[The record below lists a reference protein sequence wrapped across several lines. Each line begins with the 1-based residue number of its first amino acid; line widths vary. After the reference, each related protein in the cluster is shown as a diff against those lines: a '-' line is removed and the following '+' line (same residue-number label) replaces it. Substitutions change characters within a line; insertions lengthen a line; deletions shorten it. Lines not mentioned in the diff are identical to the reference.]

1 MDPLLNLQDKEENQ
15 RADFLALINNM
26 PDIVFSFD
34 MNLKL
39 INFNIAFTKLCIDLF
54 GQTPAMGDLI
64 LELFSSADLD
74 TVNNL
79 ISSARNGG
87 QYSFENKLSRNG
99 IINYYDV
106 SVNPIIK
113 ENEEQ
118 IGISVYAKDITEKK
132 KIQKALLD
140 SHERYEYVTQATF
153 DAIWDLNLV
162 DDELY
167 WGEGFEKLF
176 GYKSEDN
183 KGDIVLWYEHIHE
196 EDRPRILNSI
206 NTLIKGKNNNW
217 SEEYRFMKANG
228 DFAFVRNKGLV
239 VRDVNG
245 KGIRMIGAMQD
256 ITSQKKEEQQ
266 LRLFKSVITNSS
278 EAVLITEAE
287 PIDQPGPRIVYVND
301 AFSKQ
306 TGYTSEEIIGKTPR
320 ILQGPL
326 TNKSELVRL
335 KEAMKKCEPSEIELL
350 NYKKN
355 GETFWVNLS
364 IVPLSNEVGYVT
376 HFISIQR
383 DITKH
388 KKEAIEKEF
397 FYELIQILNG
407 NDALELTLSICIEKI
422 SKYFGYTYAE
432 AWLVNIDDT
441 KMLYKANWA
450 DNDEAA
456 KFRINPAM
464 ESSSRGKGIMGKS
477 WLQKKILYI
486 DDIQNSEFICKG
498 NAEFAGLTSVLTLPI
513 FYNDRVIAMFNFFN
527 HKPFTFE
534 QISSDLLNKISKQ
547 FGSNIQKSRTD
558 DELNR
563 FFNLSPDL
571 LCIIG
576 YDGYFKKVNQAVTKL
591 LGYTEF
597 ELLRREIS
605 SFYPLETEEM
615 FVGGNGKIQSGQN
628 FANYENR
635 IITKSGQLKW
645 LAWTAVPIA
654 EEGVIFAVAKDV
666 TEKKQMELERENILE
681 SISDCFYALDNDF
694 NFKYLNKPAQV
705 LLKRASE
712 ELIGKNIFDIY
723 PFLKEGIF
731 YDNFQKALADK
742 DPVHFELRFNGS
754 SNWYEESFYPT
765 EDGVSIFFRS
775 INERKKIEEEI
786 KSAYTQ
792 KNTILESITDGFFT
806 IDKEFKV
813 TYFNKEA
820 ERLLKV
826 TRFEMVGRYLFDL
839 FPEAIESI
847 SKNEYLRA
855 FTENVAVH
863 FEDYFEPLNTL
874 FEVSAYPSD
883 IGLSVYF
890 KDITE
895 TKRLITLEQLERDVL
910 EKNTKQDAVLTE
922 TIGFY
927 LIGIEK
933 LHPGMTCTV
942 IRLDDNALYNWAGP
956 SINSEF
962 AASIN
967 GVVIGDNVGSCGTA
981 AYLKQ
986 NVLVSD
992 INNDPRWTNYK
1003 SLALKAGYQSC
1014 WSYPIINSLGNV
1026 LGTFAIYHKAIRLPN
1041 ADEENNIFRAINIL
1055 KVIIENKT
1063 FEDEI
1068 LQMNERYNLVTKAT
1082 NDIIWDWNIKTGE
1095 VFRTGDGTLTL
1106 IDTKTDLYSE
1116 TYAYWQTRIHPDD
1129 LGIVL
1134 EEMKTFLEDTNRFYW
1149 SSKYRFRKPDD
1160 TYAHFYEKGYLT
1172 RNENK
1177 EPVRMIGVSRDIT
1190 MQIQTESLLKELNDK
1205 LQVRAEELAKSNEEL
1220 EKFAYI
1226 ASHDLQEP
1234 LRMVTG
1240 FLELV
1245 QKKYEKNLDE
1255 TANKYIDLAV
1265 DGANRM
1271 KRLIND
1277 LLQFSRITSAK
1288 ITLVPVDTNEILEEM
1303 KELFKTKLQTCN
1315 GTLLIHQLPIIN
1327 ADKTS
1332 ISQLFQ
1338 NLISNA
1344 LKYRKSDQDSVIQ
1357 ISAIERPSDWV
1368 FVIEDNGIGIDSKF
1382 FDKVF
1387 IIFQRLHNKNEF
1399 SGTGIG
1405 LAICKKIVERLK
1417 GNIWVESEPGI
1428 GSKFYFSI
1436 PK

>member
-15 RADFLALINNM
+15 RADFFALINNM

-54 GQTPAMGDLI
+54 GHAPVMGVLI
-64 LELFSSADLD
+64 FDLFSGTDQD
-74 TVNNL
+74 IINNL
-79 ISSARNGG
+79 ISNARNGEH
-87 QYSFENKLSRNG
+87 YSLEKELSRNG
-99 IINYYDV
+99 ILNYYDI
-106 SVNPIIK
+106 SLNPIIK

-118 IGISVYAKDITEKK
+118 IGISVYAKNITEKK
-132 KIQKALLD
+132 KAQKDLQD

-153 DAIWDLNLV
+153 DAIWDLNLE

-176 GYKSEDN
+176 GYKSEEN

-206 NTLIKGKNNNW
+206 NALIKGKNNNW

-228 DFAFVRNKGLV
+228 DIAFVRNKGLV
-239 VRDVNG
+239 VRNVNG

-266 LRLFKSVITNSS
+266 LKLFKSVITNSS
-278 EAVLITEAE
+278 EVVVITETM
-287 PIDQPGPRIVYVND
+287 PIDGIGPRILFVNE
-301 AFSKQ
+301 AFTKL
-306 TGYTSEEIIGKTPR
+306 TGYTYEEIIGKTPR

-326 TNKSELVRL
+326 TNKAELVRL
-335 KEAMKKCEPSEIELL
+335 KESMRKWEPCEIEIL

-355 GETFWVNLS
+355 GETYWSNISVM
-364 IVPLSNEVGYVT
+364 PLANETGHFT
-376 HFISIQR
+376 HWISIQR
-383 DITKH
+383 NITER
-388 KKEAIEKEF
+388 KKEAIEIAF
-397 FYELIQILNG
+397 FYDLIQTVNS
-407 NDALELTLSICIEKI
+407 NEALELTLSICIEKI
-422 SKYFGYTYAE
+422 SKYFGYAYAE

-450 DNDEAA
+450 SNEKAA
-456 KFRINPAM
+456 KFRDAPTIS
-464 ESSSRGKGIMGKS
+464 SSSRGRGIMGKS
-477 WLQKKILYI
+477 WIEKKILYF
-486 DDIQNSEFICKG
+486 DDIQHSEFLSKS
-498 NAEFAGLTSVLTLPI
+498 NADFAGLTSVLTLPI
-513 FYNDRVIAMFNFFN
+513 FYNERVIAMFNFFN

-534 QISSDLLNKISKQ
+534 QISSDLINKISKQ
-547 FGSNIQKSRTD
+547 FGSSIQKSRTD

-576 YDGYFKKVNQAVTKL
+576 FDGYFKKVNHAVTKL
-591 LGYTEF
+591 LGYTEY

-605 SFYPLETEEM
+605 SFYDVGKEEN
-615 FVGGNGKIQSGQN
+615 FANGKDNFLNEQN
-628 FANYENR
+628 IVNYENR
-635 IITKSGQLKW
+635 ILTKSGEMKW

-654 EEGVIFAVAKDV
+654 EEDVIFAVAKDI

-681 SISDCFYALDNDF
+681 SISDCFYALDRNF
-694 NFKYLNKPAQV
+694 NFQYLNKPAQV
-705 LLKRASE
+705 LLKKSSE
-712 ELIGKNIFDIY
+712 ELIGKNVFDIY
-723 PFLKEGIF
+723 PFLMEGIF
-731 YDNFQKALADK
+731 YENFELSVRKK
-742 DPVHFELRFNGS
+742 VPVHFEIQLNGS

-806 IDKEFKV
+806 IDKEYKV

-826 TRFEMVGRYLFDL
+826 TRFEMLGKYLFDL

-847 SKNEYLRA
+847 SKHEYSRA
-855 FTENVAVH
+855 LTENVAVH
-863 FEDYFEPLNTL
+863 FEDYFEPLNTS
-874 FEVSAYPSD
+874 FEVSAYPSE

-895 TKRLITLEQLERDVL
+895 TKRLITLEQLEKEVL
-910 EKNTKQDAVLTE
+910 ERNTKQDAILSE
-922 TIGFY
+922 TISYY
-927 LIGIEK
+927 LAGIEQ

-942 IRLDDNALYNWAGP
+942 LRLEGNALFNWAGP
-956 SINSEF
+956 SINQEY
-962 AASIN
+962 ANSIN
-967 GVVIGDNVGSCGTA
+967 GVAIGENVGSCGTA

-986 NVLVSD
+986 KVLVSD
-992 INNDPRWTNYK
+992 INSDPRWTNFK
-1003 SLALKAGYQSC
+1003 TLALKAGYQSC
-1014 WSYPIINSLGNV
+1014 WSYPIINSFGNV
-1026 LGTFAIYHKAIRLPN
+1026 LGTFAIYHKAIRFPN
-1041 ADEENNIFRAINIL
+1041 IDEENNILRALNIL
-1055 KVIIENKT
+1055 KVIIENKL
-1063 FEDEI
+1063 FEEEL

-1095 VFRTGDGTLTL
+1095 VYRTGDGALSL
-1106 IDTKTDLYSE
+1106 IDSNTDLYSG
-1116 TYAYWQTRIHPDD
+1116 TNAYWITRIHPDD
-1129 LGIVL
+1129 IDRITA
-1134 EEMKTFLEDTNRFYW
+1134 EMKSFLEDKSRVYW
-1149 SSKYRFRKPDD
+1149 SCNYRFRKADE
-1160 TYAHFYEKGYLT
+1160 TYANFYEKGYLT

-1177 EPVRMIGVSRDIT
+1177 EPVRMIGASRDIT
-1190 MQIQTESLLKELNDK
+1190 MQIQTELLLKELNDK
-1205 LQVRAEELAKSNEEL
+1205 LQLRADELAKSNEEL
-1220 EKFAYI
+1220 ERFAYI
-1226 ASHDLQEP
+1226 TSHDLQEP

-1240 FLELV
+1240 FLDLI
-1245 QKKYEKNLDE
+1245 QKRNESKLDE
-1255 TANKYIDLAV
+1255 TANKYIGFAV

-1277 LLQFSRITSAK
+1277 LLHFSRITSTK
-1288 ITLVPVDTNEILEEM
+1288 YTLMPVDTNEIAEEM
-1303 KELFKTKLQTCN
+1303 KELFKTKLQSYN
-1315 GTLLIHQLPIIN
+1315 ATLLVDSLPIVN

-1332 ISQLFQ
+1332 ISQLLQ

-1344 LKYRKSDQDSVIQ
+1344 LKYRSSDRDPIVKV
-1357 ISAIERPSDWV
+1357 SAIEQSNDWV
-1368 FVIEDNGIGIDSKF
+1368 FLVEDNGIGIDPKF
-1382 FDKVF
+1382 FDKIF
-1387 IIFQRLHNKNEF
+1387 IIFQRLHNKNEY

-1405 LAICKKIVERLK
+1405 LAICKKIAERLK
-1417 GNIWVESEPGI
+1417 GTIWVESKPGF